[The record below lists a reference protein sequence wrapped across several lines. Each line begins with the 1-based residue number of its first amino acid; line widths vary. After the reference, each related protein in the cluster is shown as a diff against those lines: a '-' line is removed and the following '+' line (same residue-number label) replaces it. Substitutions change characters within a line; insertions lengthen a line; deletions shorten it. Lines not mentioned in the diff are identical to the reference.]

1 MITLTWYNIVAI
13 VVGIIFLISFART
26 CISENET
33 GFLGG
38 LGSALEGFFIIFI
51 TALFYAIWGGIFWW

>member
-1 MITLTWYNIVAI
+1 MITITWYNIVAI

-26 CISENET
+26 CIAENET
-33 GFLGG
+33 GFLSG
-38 LGSALEGFFIIFI
+38 LESALERLFIIFI